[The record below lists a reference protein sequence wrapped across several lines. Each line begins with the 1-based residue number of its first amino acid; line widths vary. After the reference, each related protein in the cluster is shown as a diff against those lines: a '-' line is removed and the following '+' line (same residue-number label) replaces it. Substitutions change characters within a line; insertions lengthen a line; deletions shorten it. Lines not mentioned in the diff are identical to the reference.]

1 MAFTLDQ
8 YPQRDGLYTVAP
20 DGVLAHNRYE
30 DRVVKLDPL
39 GSEIWLRADGRTSLR
54 DIVHDIAG
62 MNGMSLESLLPT
74 ASMLVVLLN
83 SEGVLYQK
91 NQPTTLPYHLT
102 LPQEDQDVDQMVES
116 LVAAGWLDE

>member
-39 GSEIWLRADGRTSLR
+39 GSEIWLRADGKTSLR
-54 DIVHDIAG
+54 TIVYDIAG
-62 MNGMSLESLLPT
+62 VSGIPVDALLPT

-91 NQPTTLPYHLT
+91 NCPAVLPYHLT